1 MDYPKSVPG
10 VGLVDGRFVD
20 EDQVSGTP
28 GSLIPAVWGNAVTQE
43 LLAVI
48 QAAGLVP
55 SEANNAQ
62 LLAAIKSLSL
72 GGVLT
77 LSASATLPT
86 TSRGLVLVNA
96 AAAAVTVTLPASETV
111 GVLELTLRR
120 TDAAANALAI
130 AATGADK
137 IMLDTTA
144 EAAGQVSTELLFS
157 GDFLRLRSDGA
168 GKWWCVGQAQLPAG
182 VSSGRVVFAA
192 PGSHTFNVPAVL
204 RSGRRRARV
213 RVVGGG
219 GGGGGATSSANY
231 NASGG
236 GGGAGGEAD
245 ALLDLTG
252 VASVPVTVA
261 AGGNPGTGNTPGM
274 PGGTSSFGGYCSATG
289 GDAGNPAVGGTTS
302 SQAGAGNNGGLGVGG
317 DINIRGE
324 AGQAGVAAAP
334 AVSGSSVAGGPGG
347 SSRLNGGVRQP
358 GSMGSGGGGKGTT
371 SGSQTVTGDRGGDG
385 CVLIEWGI

>member
-1 MDYPKSVPG
+1 MDYPKSQPG
-10 VGLVDGRFVD
+10 VNLLNGKFTDGNPLL
-20 EDQVSGTP
+20 G
-28 GSLIPAVWGNAVTQE
+28 IPASRDPADWANAVTDE

-48 QAAGLVP
+48 QAAGLSP
-55 SEANNAQ
+55 DEQNNAQ
-62 LLAAIKSLSL
+62 LLRAIRGDTSAFAADT
-72 GGVLT
+72 VLT
-77 LSASATLPT
+77 VAHA
-86 TSRGLVLVNA
+86 GLVLLDASGGNR
-96 AAAAVTVTLPASETV
+96 TFTLPPASAAN
-111 GVLELTLRR
+111 GAADFLLRR
-120 TDAAANALAI
+120 VDATANTLVISASGTDKL
-130 AATGADK
+130 
-137 IMLDTTA
+137 MLDTTA
-144 EAAGQVSTELLFS
+144 QAAGLASTELLFA
-157 GDFLRLRSDGA
+157 GDYLRLRSDSS
-168 GKWWCVGQAQLPAG
+168 GKWWCVGQAQLPPSL
-182 VSSGRVVFAA
+182 VSGRVMFAA
-192 PGSHTFNVPAVL
+192 PGNHTFNVPPVL

-245 ALLDLTG
+245 KLLDLIG